1 MLELE
6 GLTRRIGC
14 LAASGALLCA
24 CGGQSGVSA
33 TPLAA
38 PTAAP
43 PPVLALPEA
52 PASAAPAPPPAPPD
66 ADADEAQQRA
76 AIERA
81 EAVVRATPELKWL
94 DEIRS
99 GGTPLDSEASCDE
112 AGCEVEIEVSG
123 DEGVL
128 FSFVVGR
135 DGELRV
141 VGADGSSVPHAE
153 WSKTMETEL
162 AEIDA
167 TSAALAVRIAE
178 LPEIRRFF
186 GRVRANGR
194 RPALWL
200 EAPPRPGC
208 RSDEPD
214 CRFVFYVG
222 EIGEDHASRYATVW
236 ISRVHQRIFVAD
248 IARPELVP
256 YEEWR
261 RHPSE

>member
-1 MLELE
+1 MLEFE
-6 GLTRRIGC
+6 GLTSRVGC
-14 LAASGALLCA
+14 LAVSGAVLCA
-24 CGGQSGVSA
+24 CGGQGGLGA
-33 TPLAA
+33 TPTAA

-43 PPVLALPEA
+43 PPVLAPPEA
-52 PASAAPAPPPAPPD
+52 PASAAPALPPTPPD
-66 ADADEAQQRA
+66 AADDDADPQA

-81 EAVVRATPELKWL
+81 EAVVRATPELAWL
-94 DEIRS
+94 DAIRS
-99 GGTPLDSEASCDE
+99 GGYSLDPEASCDV

-123 DEGVL
+123 DDGAL
-128 FSFVVGR
+128 FSFVVQR
-135 DGELRV
+135 DGDLRAI
-141 VGADGSSVPHAE
+141 GADGTSVPYAE
-153 WSKTMETEL
+153 WSKAMETEL
-162 AEIDA
+162 ADIEA

-222 EIGEDHASRYATVW
+222 EIGEDHASRYATVR
-236 ISRVHQRIFVAD
+236 ISRVHQQVFVAD
-248 IARPELVP
+248 IAQPESVP

-261 RHPSE
+261 QHPSE